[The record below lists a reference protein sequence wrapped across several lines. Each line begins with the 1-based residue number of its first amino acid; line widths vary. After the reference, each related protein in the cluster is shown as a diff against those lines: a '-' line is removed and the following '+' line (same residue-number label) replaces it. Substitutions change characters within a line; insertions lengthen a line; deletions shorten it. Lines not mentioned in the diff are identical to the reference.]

1 MAQLNQ
7 KAPKGHQHPSSSS
20 NITDPRFAPLQ
31 TDPRY
36 RLPSRKQTHV
46 KLDKRFASILRDD
59 EFSRKASVDRYGR
72 KIESGAGRRELERL
86 YRLESD
92 EEDEDEDEGDDDAE
106 IRKELMS
113 VKAREK
119 RRDPAREGGFSES
132 SSDEEES
139 EEEEAEG
146 VEEAELFPTEVQGA
160 EVPMGEVSKRIA
172 VVNMDWDNI
181 RAADIFAAARSFV
194 SEGGQVESV
203 VVYPSEFG
211 RERMEREEL
220 EGPPAEIFARPNV
233 KAGAKSTLE
242 LEDDSD
248 EDDERIKKQL
258 LQEDKGEE
266 FNSTALRRYQLDRLR
281 YYYAVITCSSEA
293 AARALYNAMDGRE
306 YLSSA
311 NFFDLRFVPDEVEFD
326 ERPRDSCEHV
336 PEGYRPTDFVTN
348 ALTHSNVKLT
358 WDADDGKRKEVQKRA
373 FSRKEID
380 ENDLQAYI
388 GSASSSEED
397 EEEILPVDV
406 NPIDADA
413 FSTMSKPSRA
423 DRRDALR
430 AALGLPPEP
439 ERRAKG
445 KRDRG
450 PVGDMQISFTPG
462 ISASNGKGSVFENE
476 PLREE
481 STREKYIRKER
492 ERKARRKERAKARRE
507 GQDPEAEP
515 ANENEAEDQGS
526 EAGSAIAGAEADP
539 FDDPFFD
546 EPASASLKASRRA
559 RKEEK
564 AKLRKERAA
573 EEAANKANR
582 AELELM
588 MLDED
593 QVKHFDMKDI
603 AKAEKLKKKKKH
615 KGKRADDSAD
625 MEASDNGF
633 QMDVND
639 PRFSKLFENH
649 EFAIDPTNPR
659 FKGTKGMKALL
670 EEGRRK
676 RKLAKDEEG
685 NVELRERKKTK
696 AKERHVG
703 NGGQDVS
710 SLVEKFKK
718 RSKQ

>member
-1 MAQLNQ
+1 
-7 KAPKGHQHPSSSS
+7 
-20 NITDPRFAPLQ
+20 
-31 TDPRY
+31 
-36 RLPSRKQTHV
+36 
-46 KLDKRFASILRDD
+46 
-59 EFSRKASVDRYGR
+59 
-72 KIESGAGRRELERL
+72 LERL

-92 EEDEDEDEGDDDAE
+92 EEDEGEGDDDSE
-106 IRKELMS
+106 IRAELKS

-119 RRDPAREGGFSES
+119 GYDPAREGGFSES

-139 EEEEAEG
+139 EDEGPEE
-146 VEEAELFPTEVQGA
+146 VEEAELFPTEAQGV

-181 RAADIFAAARSFV
+181 RAADIFAAAKSFV
-194 SEGGQVESV
+194 PDGGQVESV

-211 RERMEREEL
+211 RERMDREEL
-220 EGPPAEIFARPNV
+220 EGPPKEIFATPNV

-242 LEDDSD
+242 SEDDSD
-248 EDDERIKKQL
+248 EDDERIKEQI

-281 YYYAVITCSSEA
+281 YYYAVITCSSEPVA
-293 AARALYNAMDGRE
+293 KALYDDMDGRE

-336 PEGYRPTDFVTN
+336 PEGYRPTEFVTN

-358 WDADDGKRKEVQKRA
+358 WDADDSKRKEVQKRA

-380 ENDLQAYI
+380 ENDLLAYI
-388 GSASSSEED
+388 GSASSSEAEDD
-397 EEEILPVDV
+397 EETLPADV
-406 NPIDADA
+406 NPIDDDTL
-413 FSTMSKPSRA
+413 SMMSKPSRA
-423 DRRDALR
+423 DRRDVLR

-439 ERRAKG
+439 ERRTKS
-445 KRDRG
+445 KKDQG
-450 PVGDMQISFTPG
+450 PVGDVQITFTPG
-462 ISASNGKGSVFENE
+462 ISASNDKGLVFENE

-481 STREKYIRKER
+481 TTREKYIRKER
-492 ERKARRKERAKARRE
+492 ERKARRKEKAKSRRE
-507 GQDPEAEP
+507 RRDPDVEP
-515 ANENEAEDQGS
+515 INENEAEDKGS
-526 EAGSAIAGAEADP
+526 KAGSATAAAEADP

-546 EPASASLKASRRA
+546 EPVSVSSKVTRKA

-573 EEAANKANR
+573 EEEATKVNR

-588 MLDED
+588 MSDED

-603 AKAEKLKKKKKH
+603 AKAEKLKKRKKL
-615 KGKRADDSAD
+615 KGKRADSGAD
-625 MEASDNGF
+625 MEASGNGF
-633 QMDVND
+633 QMDVKD

-659 FKGTKGMKALL
+659 FKDTEGMKALL

-676 RKLAKDEEG
+676 RKLAKNEEG
-685 NVELRERKKTK
+685 NDEPREHKKTK
-696 AKERHVG
+696 AKERHSS
-703 NGGQDVS
+703 NGDQDVS
-710 SLVEKFKK
+710 LLVEKFKK
-718 RSKQ
+718 KSKQ